1 MSGRPWESAAG
12 PISSV
17 RAPCSLLVLRTR
29 FLPTRRVVEVTW
41 ARISNC
47 RLEPERTMLKP
58 SLQLRIGQQLTM
70 TPQLQQAIRLLQ
82 LPSLDLQAHVR
93 ETLETNVMLEAED
106 ELALDA
112 PPDAAREREDVPV
125 EEKYAELD
133 GHTAAGDQR
142 EEPEVEIA
150 DEAWGEQTSG
160 PSDSPWSGEDDR
172 SGDFSDQHGQTLQEQ
187 LIEQLELAK
196 LSPVDLAIAR
206 VITDAITDDG
216 YLKDDLEEVR
226 LSLLPEIEATI
237 ADVERVLA
245 AVRSLEPAG
254 VGARN
259 LGECIA
265 LQLRQLHPDTRARD
279 IAIRVAL
286 EHLDL
291 VAGQQLVLLRRQ
303 LRCSEGDLEMALA
316 LVRSCHPRPGA
327 AVNPAQAEYVIPD
340 VFVRR
345 TDHGWIGEINQA
357 TVPRVRV
364 NQSYANLISRAPDH
378 AMLRTQ
384 LQEARW
390 LMRSLEIRNETLVK
404 VARCIVQRQTSF
416 FEIGE
421 EAMEPLILKDV
432 AEAVE
437 MHESTISRVT
447 TAKYMHTPR
456 GVFEF
461 RYFFSS
467 HVAAADG
474 TEMSSTAI
482 RAKLRK
488 LISQENP
495 DNPLS
500 DAKLA
505 EILSQEGIPVA
516 RRTVAKYR
524 EGMQIAPSNERKRA
538 AARAS

>member
-1 MSGRPWESAAG
+1 M
-12 PISSV
+12 
-17 RAPCSLLVLRTR
+17 
-29 FLPTRRVVEVTW
+29 
-41 ARISNC
+41 
-47 RLEPERTMLKP
+47 MKP

-93 ETLETNVMLEAED
+93 ETLETNVMLEADE
-106 ELALDA
+106 ELAA
-112 PPDAAREREDVPV
+112 EATAEVFPEVAREEYV
-125 EEKYAELD
+125 ELD
-133 GHTAAGDQR
+133 GKSTVAEQPDT
-142 EEPEVEIA
+142 PEVEIA

-160 PSDSPWSGEDDR
+160 PAETSWSGDDDR
-172 SGDFSDQHGQTLQEQ
+172 SADISDQHGQTLQEQ

-196 LSPVDLAIAR
+196 LSPIDLAIAR
-206 VITDAITDDG
+206 VITDAINDDG
-216 YLKDDLEEVR
+216 YLKEDLEDIR
-226 LSLLPEIEATI
+226 SSLLPEITASLS
-237 ADVERVLA
+237 DVERVLA
-245 AVRSLEPAG
+245 AVQALEPAG

-265 LQLRQLHPDTRARD
+265 LQLRQLDPATPARD
-279 IAIRVAL
+279 LSIRVAL
-286 EHLDL
+286 DHLDL
-291 VAGQQLVLLRRQ
+291 VAGDQLVLLRRQ
-303 LRCSEGDLEMALA
+303 LRCSDSELEIALA

-327 AVNPAQAEYVIPD
+327 AVNPAPAEYVIPD

-345 TDHGWIGEINQA
+345 TDHGWVVEINQA

-364 NQSYANLISRAPDH
+364 NQSYANLISRSADH
-378 AMLRTQ
+378 SMLRTQ

-390 LMRSLEIRNETLVK
+390 LMRSLEIRNETLIK
-404 VARCIVQRQTSF
+404 VARCIVQRQASF
-416 FEIGE
+416 FDQGE

-467 HVAAADG
+467 HVDAADG
-474 TEMSSTAI
+474 TEMSSIAI

-495 DNPLS
+495 ENPCS
-500 DAKLA
+500 DSKLA
-505 EILSQEGIPVA
+505 EILSKEGIPVA

-538 AARAS
+538 AARAP

>member
-1 MSGRPWESAAG
+1 
-12 PISSV
+12 
-17 RAPCSLLVLRTR
+17 
-29 FLPTRRVVEVTW
+29 
-41 ARISNC
+41 
-47 RLEPERTMLKP
+47 MLKP

-82 LPSLDLQAHVR
+82 LPSLELQAHVR
-93 ETLETNVMLEAED
+93 EALENNVMLEAED
-106 ELALDA
+106 EQQEPVDEPLEEA
-112 PPDAAREREDVPV
+112 PPAEQF
-125 EEKYAELD
+125 AELD
-133 GHTAAGDQR
+133 AHAASS
-142 EEPEVEIA
+142 EAPEAPEVEVA
-150 DEAWGEQTSG
+150 DESWGEPASG
-160 PSDSPWSGEDDR
+160 AGGESTWSGDDDR
-172 SGDFSDQHGQTLQEQ
+172 SSDFSDQHGQTLQEQ
-187 LIEQLELAK
+187 LVEQLELAR
-196 LSPVDLAIAR
+196 LSPTDLAIAR
-206 VITDAITDDG
+206 VIADAINDDG
-216 YLKDDLEEVR
+216 YLLDDLEEIR
-226 LSLLPEIEATI
+226 ASLRPEIEATP
-237 ADVERVLA
+237 ADVERALA
-245 AVRSLEPAG
+245 AVQSLEPAG
-254 VGARN
+254 VGARS

-265 LQLRQLHPDTRARD
+265 LQLRLLHADTLARD

-291 VAGQQLVLLRRQ
+291 LASQQLALLRRQ
-303 LRCSEGDLEMALA
+303 LRCSESDLEMALA
-316 LVRSCHPRPGA
+316 LVRSCHPRPGS
-327 AVNPAQAEYVIPD
+327 AVNPAQAEYIVPD

-345 TDHGWIGEINQA
+345 TEHGWIVEINQA

-364 NQSYANLISRAPDH
+364 NQSYAGLISRAPDH

-390 LMRSLEIRNETLVK
+390 LMRSLEIRNETLIK
-404 VARCIVQRQTSF
+404 VARCIVQRQTGF
-416 FEIGE
+416 FEYGE

-482 RAKLRK
+482 RAKIRK

-495 DNPLS
+495 ESPWS
-500 DAKLA
+500 DSKLA

>member
-1 MSGRPWESAAG
+1 M
-12 PISSV
+12 
-17 RAPCSLLVLRTR
+17 
-29 FLPTRRVVEVTW
+29 
-41 ARISNC
+41 
-47 RLEPERTMLKP
+47 MKP

-82 LPSLDLQAHVR
+82 LPALDLQAHVR
-93 ETLETNVMLEAED
+93 ETLETNVMLEAEED
-106 ELALDA
+106 LGEAAA
-112 PPDAAREREDVPV
+112 PEAAREPEEAPAARED
-125 EEKYAELD
+125 YAELD
-133 GHTAAGDQR
+133 GHSAAASDQR
-142 EEPEVEIA
+142 EEPEVEIS
-150 DEAWGEQTSG
+150 DEAWGEQTTG
-160 PSDSPWSGEDDR
+160 PSETTSWSGDDDR
-172 SGDFSDQHGQTLQEQ
+172 SDDFSDRHAETLQEQ
-187 LIEQLELAK
+187 LIEQLELAH
-196 LSPVDLAIAR
+196 LSAIDLAIAR
-206 VITDAITDDG
+206 VIADAISDDG
-216 YLKDDLEEVR
+216 YLIDDLDNIR
-226 LSLLPEIEATI
+226 ASLLPEIDVPVAE
-237 ADVERVLA
+237 VERVLRI
-245 AVRSLEPAG
+245 VQSLEPAG

-259 LGECIA
+259 LSECIA
-265 LQLRQLHPDTRARD
+265 LQLRQLDPSTPARD
-279 IAIRVAL
+279 LAIRVAL

-291 VAGQQLVLLRRQ
+291 VAGQQLALLRRQ
-303 LRCSEGDLEMALA
+303 LRCSETDLEMALA
-316 LVRSCHPRPGA
+316 LVRSCHPRPGS
-327 AVNPAQAEYVIPD
+327 AVSPGQAEYVIPD

-345 TDHGWIGEINQA
+345 TEHGWVVEVNQA

-364 NQSYANLISRAPDH
+364 NQTYANLVSRSPDH

-390 LMRSLEIRNETLVK
+390 LMRSLEIRSETLVK
-404 VARCIVQRQTSF
+404 VARCIVQRQASF
-416 FEIGE
+416 FERGE

-432 AEAVE
+432 ADAVE

-482 RAKLRK
+482 RAKIRK
-488 LISQENP
+488 LISHENAE
-495 DNPLS
+495 NPLS

-505 EILSQEGIPVA
+505 EILSSEGIPVA

>member
-1 MSGRPWESAAG
+1 
-12 PISSV
+12 
-17 RAPCSLLVLRTR
+17 
-29 FLPTRRVVEVTW
+29 
-41 ARISNC
+41 
-47 RLEPERTMLKP
+47 MLKP

-93 ETLETNVMLEAED
+93 ETLETNVMLEGEEETPAEA
-106 ELALDA
+106 ALDG
-112 PPDAAREREDVPV
+112 PRERDEPPAP

-133 GHTAAGDQR
+133 GNTAVGSDQR

-160 PSDSPWSGEDDR
+160 PSDTPWSGDDDR
-172 SGDFSDQHGQTLQEQ
+172 SSDFSDQHGQTLQEQ
-187 LIEQLELAK
+187 LIEQLELAR
-196 LSPVDLAIAR
+196 LSPVDMAIAR

-216 YLKDDLEEVR
+216 YLHDELEDIR
-226 LSLLPEIEATI
+226 ASLLPEIVATPH
-237 ADVERVLA
+237 DVERVLA
-245 AVRSLEPAG
+245 AVQSLEPAG
-254 VGARN
+254 VGARS

-265 LQLRQLHPDTRARD
+265 LQLRQLDESTPARD
-279 IAIRVAL
+279 LALRVAL
-286 EHLDL
+286 GHLDL
-291 VAGQQLVLLRRQ
+291 VAAQQFVLLRRQ
-303 LRCSEGDLEMALA
+303 LRCSEADLDMALA
-316 LVRSCHPRPGA
+316 LVRGCHPRPGA

-345 TDHGWIGEINQA
+345 TEHGWIVEINQA

-364 NQSYANLISRAPDH
+364 NQSYANMISRAPDH

-416 FEIGE
+416 FELGE
-421 EAMEPLILKDV
+421 EAMVPLILTDV

-467 HVAAADG
+467 HVEAADG

-488 LISQENP
+488 LILQENP
-495 DNPLS
+495 ENPCS
-500 DAKLA
+500 DSKLA